1 MKIKNIKNYKNMVA
15 IDVETIGDEEWTAIF
30 KAAKAT
36 KCLLPF
42 ALDLL
47 EKNISLDVGFVIDL
61 PSILYNA
68 DVDFIDHC
76 YDFEDLDP
84 IEKEDIKRLG
94 ERSYSLEVEDLGF
107 EVIVNEYYDL
117 EDETFLPK
125 DAKIEII

>member
-1 MKIKNIKNYKNMVA
+1 MKTFKIKNHKNMIA
-15 IDVETIGDEEWTAIF
+15 IDVETLDDEEWTAIF
-30 KAAKAT
+30 KAAKNT

-42 ALDLL
+42 AIDLL

-68 DVDFIDHC
+68 DLDFIDHSD
-76 YDFEDLDP
+76 DFEDLDP
-84 IEKEDIKRLG
+84 IEQEDIKSLG
-94 ERSYSLEVEDLGF
+94 KRTYSIEVEDLGF
-107 EVIVNEYYDL
+107 KVVVNEYYDL